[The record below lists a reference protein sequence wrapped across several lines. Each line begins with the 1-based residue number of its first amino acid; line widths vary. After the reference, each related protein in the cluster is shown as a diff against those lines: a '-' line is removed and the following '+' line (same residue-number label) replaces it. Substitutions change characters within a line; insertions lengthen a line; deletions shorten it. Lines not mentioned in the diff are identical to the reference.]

1 MVFTYET
8 IQNLKTHFV
17 PDDPFWNIL
26 KFDYDTLKALTI
38 QQTNEYK

>member
-8 IQNLKTHFV
+8 IQNLKKSLCSGVSDGF
-17 PDDPFWNIL
+17 L